1 MRISLDGV
9 PAAVLSLA
17 DRVEQAGGKAVLVGG
32 AVIDMIQDRTPKDW
46 DLEVFGLGY
55 DGLAALFSD
64 LNPKLVGRQFGIIKL
79 AVDDLDVDVNV
90 PRIDNKN
97 GLGHDGFECD
107 FDPMMTVEE
116 AARRRDFSINAMA
129 VCLHTGEVVDPYGGL
144 ADLDAGVLRATDSHL
159 FVQDPLRAL
168 RAMQLLAR
176 KAKTVDAGTMQLIRS
191 MVDTFPELSAE
202 RVYEEW
208 RKLLLKAER
217 PSVGLEFLRESGW
230 LVHFPELQ
238 ALIGCEQHPDWHPE
252 GDVWVHSLCT
262 VDSAAWVR
270 DQGVLPDGW
279 TEPFMYGTMC
289 HDLGKPDTTITPE
302 MVANDEAPKERL
314 WTAWGHDQAGMPH
327 GESFL
332 RRMTN
337 NKKLIE
343 RTTTIIGEHMQPFNL
358 LQGQGKMSAYKRL
371 HNRLRLDVLG
381 WVCRCDSC
389 GGPDGRARISRG
401 ADYDHETSQACWKHF
416 SEIGPEPVK
425 PILMGRHLIGA
436 GVKPGPT
443 FKVRLDA
450 AYEQQ
455 IEGVEDVDTLLQVAL
470 AAV

>member
-17 DRVEQAGGKAVLVGG
+17 NRVEQAGGKAVLVGG
-32 AVIDMIQDRTPKDW
+32 AVIDMIQGRTPKDW

-55 DGLAALFSD
+55 DSLAVLFSD
-64 LNPKLVGRQFGIIKL
+64 LNPKLVGKQFGIIKL
-79 AVDDLDVDVNV
+79 TIDGLDVDINV
-90 PRIDNKN
+90 PRTDNKV
-97 GLGHDGFECD
+97 GVGHDGFECD

-129 VCLHTGEVVDPYGGL
+129 VSLHTGEVVDPFGGL
-144 ADLDAGVLRATDSHL
+144 ADLHAGVLRATDSHL

-168 RAMQLLAR
+168 RGMQLLAR
-176 KAKTVDAGTMQLIRS
+176 KAETVDAATMQLIRG
-191 MVDTFPELSAE
+191 MVDTFPELAAE
-202 RVYEEW
+202 RVHEEW

-238 ALIGCEQHPDWHPE
+238 ALIGCEQNPEWHPE
-252 GDVWVHSLCT
+252 GDVWVHSCHT

-270 DQGVLPDGW
+270 DQGVLPEDW
-279 TEPFMYGTMC
+279 TEAFMFGTMC
-289 HDLGKPDTTITPE
+289 HDLGKPDVTITPE

-343 RTTTIIGEHMQPFNL
+343 KTTTIIGEHMQPFNL
-358 LQGQGKMSAYKRL
+358 WQGQGKMSAYKRL

-389 GGPDGRARISRG
+389 GGPDVSIG
-401 ADYDHETSQACWKHF
+401 DPDLEHETSTACWDRF

-425 PILMGRHLIGA
+425 AILMGRHLIGA

-455 IEGVEDVDTLLQVAL
+455 MEGVEDVDALLQVAL

>member
-1 MRISLDGV
+1 MHIPLGGV
-9 PAAVLSLA
+9 PAAVLSLV
-17 DRVEQAGGKAVLVGG
+17 DRVEEKKGKAPLVGG
-32 AVIDMIQDRTPKDW
+32 AVIDMIQGRTPKDW

-55 DGLAALFSD
+55 DSLATLFAD
-64 LNPKLVGRQFGIIKL
+64 LNPKMVGKQFGIIKL
-79 AVDDLDVDVNV
+79 TIDGLDVDVNV
-90 PRIDNKN
+90 PRIDNKV
-97 GLGHDGFECD
+97 GVGHDGFECE
-107 FDPMMTVEE
+107 FDPAMTVEE

-129 VCLHTGEVVDPYGGL
+129 VDLKTGEVVDPFGGL
-144 ADLDAGVLRATDSHL
+144 ADLHAGVLRATDSHL

-191 MVDTFPELSAE
+191 MVDTFPELAAE
-202 RVYEEW
+202 RVHEEW

-230 LVHFPELQ
+230 LIHFPELQ
-238 ALIGCEQHPDWHPE
+238 ALIGCEQNPEWHPE
-252 GDVWVHSLCT
+252 GDVWVHSCHT

-270 DQGVLPDGW
+270 DQGVLPEEW
-279 TEPFMYGTMC
+279 VEAFMFGTMC
-289 HDLGKPDTTITPE
+289 HDLGKPDVTITPE

-337 NKKLIE
+337 NKKLIDK
-343 RTTTIIGEHMQPFNL
+343 TTTIIGEHMQPFNL
-358 LQGQGKMSAYKRL
+358 WQGNGKMSAYKRL
-371 HNRLRLDVLG
+371 HNRIRLDVLG

-389 GGPDGRARISRG
+389 GGPDVSIG
-401 ADYDHETSQACWKHF
+401 DPDLEHETSTACWDRF

-425 PILMGRHLIGA
+425 AILMGRHLVDA
-436 GVKPGPT
+436 GIKPGPT

-455 IEGVEDVDTLLQVAL
+455 MEGVEDINTLLQVAL

>member
-1 MRISLDGV
+1 MHISLDGV

-17 DRVEQAGGKAVLVGG
+17 DRVEKAAGKAVLVGG
-32 AVIDMIQDRTPKDW
+32 AVIDMIQKRMPKDW

-55 DGLAALFSD
+55 DSLAALFSD
-64 LNPKLVGRQFGIIKL
+64 LNPKLVGKQFGVIKL
-79 AVDDLDVDVNV
+79 TVDDLDVDVNV
-90 PRIDNKN
+90 PRIDNKV
-97 GLGHDGFECD
+97 GVGHDGFECD

-116 AARRRDFSINAMA
+116 AARRRDFSINALA
-129 VCLHTGEVVDPYGGL
+129 IDLRTGEVVDPYGGL
-144 ADLDAGVLRATDSHL
+144 ADLEAGVLRATDPHL

-168 RAMQLLAR
+168 RGMQLLAR
-176 KAKTVDAGTMQLIRS
+176 KAETVDTATMQLIRS
-191 MVDTFPELSAE
+191 MVDTFPELAAE
-202 RVYEEW
+202 RVHEEW

-238 ALIGCEQHPDWHPE
+238 ALIGCEQNPEWHPE
-252 GDVWVHSLCT
+252 GDVWVHSCHT

-270 DQGVLPDGW
+270 DQGVLPEEW
-279 TEPFMYGTMC
+279 VEAFMFGTMC
-289 HDLGKPDTTITPE
+289 HDLGKPDVTITPE

-327 GESFL
+327 GENFL

-337 NKKLIE
+337 NKDLIKK
-343 RTTTIIGEHMQPFNL
+343 TTTIIGEHMQPFNL
-358 LQGQGKMSAYKRL
+358 WQGEGKMSAYKRL

-389 GGPDGRARISRG
+389 GGPDVSIG
-401 ADYDHETSQACWKHF
+401 DPDLEHKTSTACWDRF
-416 SEIGPEPVK
+416 SEIGPEPVRA
-425 PILMGRHLIGA
+425 ILMGRHLIDA
-436 GVKPGPT
+436 GIKPGPT

-455 IEGVEDVDTLLQVAL
+455 IEGIDDIDTLLKVAL